1 MANYGKTAYS
11 YVAETGYVT
20 IQNPTHGTLK
30 VNKETG
36 FVGEKITIEN
46 SMDENWY
53 IKNYLI
59 NSTKIEG
66 NSFSLIAGE
75 NIVSAEE
82 YYQEESASE
91 EIQITL
97 EFYYDGVLDHSQV
110 LTDTKGDFIRPSEFA
125 SLIDGYKFSHSE
137 PVNSFTANSDT
148 TIKLY
153 YVLAV
158 NPFDKITLTYN
169 RINAT
174 SGTISI
180 QNNNNFDVLI
190 SNIYGGINYYS
201 GDNEESV
208 EPTSGFTISANST
221 YTSETFNTPI
231 GHYFHRYFIIMRGN
245 KVGSEDTYS
254 SEAYSGDIDTSGIKL
269 NITINAYEVSSKK
282 GSYSIQVDYG
292 STISIS
298 DIKNEINSRFSLET
312 SEYDRFETAF
322 SQNDYYIYPKSDGEI
337 NVYYEKATFY
347 SLTIEY
353 WTNDAISG
361 PAKQFLK
368 RTSLSLKKGTTFT
381 IEEKA
386 EDFLP
391 TGYVLASDS
400 SYDDTLTIN
409 ENMTIEVYCVRK
421 SYTLTLNHY
430 KGTSS
435 SSSNLYRTTHQTAKY
450 GASISSFEPFA
461 ISIPDYEFDHS
472 TPSSISS
479 VASNSIVAMYYAQT
493 TTYYTLTCKHYNE
506 VSGVQMGRDDTYSIA
521 SGTSVSVNNYR
532 KTFDGFEFSYSSPSA
547 GSSVTMTGDKIFSY
561 YYTNRASGIVTVT
574 ANLSGSSS
582 SPNGYSFSVTVKNDT
597 PSSLTVSSISSG
609 CGISVSGV
617 PATISS
623 GSSRTFAGSSK
634 YVFVTPGVPYTC
646 TVSTSQG
653 DYTDAYSL

>member
-20 IQNPTHGTLK
+20 IQNPTHGSLK

-46 SMDENWY
+46 SMQENWY

-59 NSTKIEG
+59 NATKIEG
-66 NSFSLIAGE
+66 NSFSLVAGE
-75 NIVSAEE
+75 NIVSAKE

-125 SLIDGYKFSHSE
+125 SLIEGYKYSHSE
-137 PVNSFTANSDT
+137 PVNSFTANADT

-201 GDNEESV
+201 GNNEETI
-208 EPTSGFTISANST
+208 EPTSGFTIPANST
-221 YTSETFNTPI
+221 YTSETFNTPL

-254 SEAYSGDIDTSGIKL
+254 SEAYSGDIETSDIKL

-282 GSYSIQVDYG
+282 GSYTIQVNYG

-298 DIKNEINSRFSLET
+298 DIKNEINSRFNLEA

-337 NVYYEKATFY
+337 NVYYEKAIFY

-361 PAKQFLK
+361 PAKQL
-368 RTSLSLKKGTTFT
+368 LSTKSYSNIKKGTTINLSDYLTAVPSHYDLGESYNETFT
-381 IEEKA
+381 LNSNTTKI
-386 EDFLP
+386 
-391 TGYVLASDS
+391 
-400 SYDDTLTIN
+400 
-409 ENMTIEVYCVRK
+409 VYCVRET
-421 SYTLTLNHY
+421 YTLTLNHY
-430 KGTSS
+430 KGTSA
-435 SSSNLYRTTHQTAKY
+435 SSSNLYRTTHQSAKY
-450 GASISSFEPFA
+450 GARISSFKSFA
-461 ISIPDYEFDHS
+461 IIISDYEFDHS

-479 VASNSIVAMYYAQT
+479 VTSNSTVAMYYKQT
-493 TTYYTLTCKHYNE
+493 ATYYTLTCKHYNE
-506 VSGVQMGRDDTYSIA
+506 VSGVQMGRDDTYSIREG
-521 SGTSVSVNNYR
+521 SSVRVDNYR

-547 GSSVTMTGDKIFSY
+547 GSSVTMTSDKIFSY

-574 ANLSGSSS
+574 ASLSGSSS

-653 DYTDAYSL
+653 EYTDSYSL

>member
-20 IQNPTHGTLK
+20 IQNPTHGSLK

-46 SMDENWY
+46 TMQENWY

-59 NSTKIEG
+59 NATKIEG
-66 NSFSLIAGE
+66 NSFTLVAGE

-91 EIQITL
+91 EITITL
-97 EFYYDGVLDHSQV
+97 EFYYDGVLDHSQS
-110 LTDTKGDFIRPSEFA
+110 LSDKKGDFIRPSEFA

-137 PVNSFTANSDT
+137 PVNSFTANADT

-158 NPFDKITLTYN
+158 NPFDKISLTYN

-174 SGTISI
+174 SGKISI
-180 QNNNNFDVLI
+180 KNDNDFDVFV

-201 GDNEESV
+201 GNNEESV
-208 EPTSGFTISANST
+208 DPTSGFIVPANST
-221 YTSETFNTPI
+221 YTSETLNTPI
-231 GHYFHRYFIIMRGN
+231 GHYFHRYFIMMRGN

-254 SEAYSGDIDTSGIKL
+254 SEVYSGDIDTSGIKL

-282 GSYSIQVDYG
+282 GSYIVQVDYG
-292 STISIS
+292 SSLS
-298 DIKNEINSRFSLET
+298 LNDIKNEINSRFNLEA

-322 SQNDYYIYPKSDGEI
+322 SQVGSSVYPKSDGEI
-337 NVYYEKATFY
+337 DVYYEKAVFY

-361 PAKQFLK
+361 PAKQYLK
-368 RTSLSLKKGTTFT
+368 STSLSLKKGIAFT
-381 IEEKA
+381 ITEKA

-400 SYDDTLTIN
+400 SYDDTLTIY
-409 ENMTIEVYCVRK
+409 ENMTVEVYCVRK

-435 SSSNLYRTTHQTAKY
+435 SSVYKTTYETAKY
-450 GASISSFEPFA
+450 GSSISSFKSFA
-461 ISIPDYEFDHS
+461 ISINDYEFDHS

-479 VASNSIVAMYYAQT
+479 VTSNTIVAMYYTQT
-493 TTYYTLTCKHYNE
+493 TTYYTLTCKDYNE
-506 VSGVQMGRDDTYSIA
+506 VSGVQMGSNRTYSIA

-532 KTFDGFEFSYSSPSA
+532 RTIDGFEFSYSQPSA
-547 GSSVTMTGDKIFSY
+547 GSSVTMNSDKTFSY
-561 YYTNRASGIVTVT
+561 YYTNRASGIITVSASLSKSTTGEYTFRVTVNNET
-574 ANLSGSSS
+574 SS
-582 SPNGYSFSVTVKNDT
+582 T
-597 PSSLTVSSISSG
+597 LTVTSIASG
-609 CGISVSGV
+609 CGISVSG
-617 PATISS
+617 
-623 GSSRTFAGSSK
+623 GSVGANSSK
-634 YVFVTPGVPYTC
+634 TFSGKSKFAMVTPDNTYTC
-646 TVSTSQG
+646 KVSTSQG
-653 DYTDAYSL
+653 DYTTTYKGV

>member
-20 IQNPTHGTLK
+20 IQNPTHGSLK

-46 SMDENWY
+46 SMQENWY

-59 NSTKIEG
+59 NATKIEG
-66 NSFSLIAGE
+66 NSFSLVAGE

-125 SLIDGYKFSHSE
+125 SLIEGYKYSHSE
-137 PVNSFTANSDT
+137 PVNSFTANADT

-169 RINAT
+169 KINAT

-201 GDNEESV
+201 GDDEETI
-208 EPTSGFTISANST
+208 EPTSGFTIPANST
-221 YTSETFNTPI
+221 YTSETFNTPL

-254 SEAYSGDIDTSGIKL
+254 SEAYSDDIETSDIKL
-269 NITINAYEVSSKK
+269 NITINAYEISSKK
-282 GSYSIQVDYG
+282 GSYTIQVNYG

-298 DIKNEINSRFSLET
+298 DIKNEINSRFSLEA

-322 SQNDYYIYPKSDGEI
+322 SQSGNYIFPKSDGEI
-337 NVYYEKATFY
+337 NVYYEKAIFY

-361 PAKQFLK
+361 PAKQL
-368 RTSLSLKKGTTFT
+368 LSTKSYSNIKKGTTINLSDYLTAVPNHYDLEESYNETFT
-381 IEEKA
+381 LNSNTTKI
-386 EDFLP
+386 
-391 TGYVLASDS
+391 
-400 SYDDTLTIN
+400 
-409 ENMTIEVYCVRK
+409 VYCVRET
-421 SYTLTLNHY
+421 YTLTLNHY
-430 KGTSS
+430 KGTSA
-435 SSSNLYRTTHQTAKY
+435 SSSNLYRTTRQSAKY
-450 GASISSFEPFA
+450 GASISSFKSFA
-461 ISIPDYEFDHS
+461 IIISDYAFDHS

-479 VASNSIVAMYYAQT
+479 VTSNSTVAMYYRQT
-493 TTYYTLTCKHYNE
+493 ATYYTLTCKHYNE
-506 VSGVQMGRDDTYSIA
+506 VSGVQMGRDETYSIREG
-521 SGTSVSVNNYR
+521 SSVRVDNYR

-547 GSSVTMTGDKIFSY
+547 GSSVTMTSNKIFSY

-653 DYTDAYSL
+653 DYTDTYSL

>member
-11 YVAETGYVT
+11 YVADTGYVT
-20 IQNPTHGTLK
+20 IQNPTHGSLK

-46 SMDENWY
+46 SMQENWY

-59 NSTKIEG
+59 NATKIEG
-66 NSFSLIAGE
+66 NSFSLVAGE

-125 SLIDGYKFSHSE
+125 SLIEGYKYSHSE
-137 PVNSFTANSDT
+137 PVNSFTANADT

-180 QNNNNFDVLI
+180 QNNNDFDVLI

-201 GDNEESV
+201 GDDEETI
-208 EPTSGFTISANST
+208 EPASGFVIPANST
-221 YTSETFNTPI
+221 YTSETFNTPL

-254 SEAYSGDIDTSGIKL
+254 SEAYSGDIETSDIKL

-282 GSYSIQVDYG
+282 GSYTIQVNYG

-298 DIKNEINSRFSLET
+298 DIKSEINSRFSLEA

-322 SQNDYYIYPKSDGEI
+322 SQSTNYIYPKSDGEI
-337 NVYYEKATFY
+337 NVYYEKAIFY

-361 PAKQFLK
+361 PAKQL
-368 RTSLSLKKGTTFT
+368 LSTKSYSNIKKGTTIKLSDYLTAVPSHYDLEESYNETFT
-381 IEEKA
+381 LNSNTTKI
-386 EDFLP
+386 
-391 TGYVLASDS
+391 
-400 SYDDTLTIN
+400 
-409 ENMTIEVYCVRK
+409 VYCVRET
-421 SYTLTLNHY
+421 YTLTLNHY
-430 KGTSS
+430 KGTSA
-435 SSSNLYRTTHQTAKY
+435 SSSNLYRTTHQSAKY
-450 GASISSFEPFA
+450 GASISSFKPFA
-461 ISIPDYEFDHS
+461 IIISDYAFDHS
-472 TPSSISS
+472 TPSAISNISS
-479 VASNSIVAMYYAQT
+479 NHTVAMYYRQT
-493 TTYYTLTCKHYNE
+493 ATYYTLTCKHYNE
-506 VSGVQMGRDDTYSIA
+506 VSGVQMGRDDTYSIREG
-521 SGTSVSVNNYR
+521 SSVRVDNYR

-547 GSSVTMTGDKIFSY
+547 GSSVTMTGNKIFSY

-634 YVFVTPGVPYTC
+634 FVFVTPGIPYTC

-653 DYTDAYSL
+653 DYTDTYSL